1 MNNRLSIQDLALI
14 LSEQTGKSTEEALR
28 FLQEFI
34 AVVSEGVYN
43 DKLVKVKG
51 LGTFK
56 IIRVE
61 ERASVSVNSGERF
74 VIPSHYKFTFT
85 PDKELKELVN
95 KPFSLFDTVE
105 LNEEVDFSDVD
116 VSAETSGAEDAA
128 DDSSEEILPDGIPEQ
143 AVEAPQTPEPEVKP
157 EPAVEEEAVPQEEV
171 EAEPESEAETETTP
185 EPEVEAEPE
194 PKAKAET
201 TPQEEAKAES
211 EAETET
217 TPEPEVEVEPEPKV
231 EAETT
236 PQEEAQ
242 AEPKPAEPVSSV
254 SGYKE
259 YRRKRRRSASRKLLF
274 PIACL
279 FVVIVLGIVYIV
291 CLSGRTTVNKNWEPP
306 MAEVGNPTPEAGMN
320 PVPADSTG
328 VTPPDSASL
337 AADSVV
343 AEPPVVEE
351 NQPEETPKSDI
362 LALVTIKAGDRL
374 ASFAKQYYG
383 HKFFWVYIY
392 QYNQDIISDPNNIPI
407 GTELRIP
414 DPGLYGID
422 VTDRSSI
429 DKAAALQSQILGKF
443 SK

>member
-116 VSAETSGAEDAA
+116 VSAETSGAEEAA

-194 PKAKAET
+194 PKAEAET
-201 TPQEEAKAES
+201 TPQEEAKAEA
-211 EAETET
+211 EAET